1 MRFPKGGLIGKAVA
15 LSRRVQ
21 DMGIPGHAANA
32 GYFIVLSVFPA
43 LVLVL
48 SILRYTRLDA
58 GDLMTLLSGFVPSAL
73 LPMAEKLIISTYAH
87 TSRAMVSISAASALW
102 SASRG
107 IFGLLTGLNHI
118 YGVREDRGYFYTRFI
133 SVVYTFVFLLMI
145 LLSLVLQVFGP
156 SILDQLVWTEN
167 PLIHWLIG
175 MFDDYVQYL
184 WVLAIQIM
192 VFTLIYMVLPNRRNS
207 FWGSLPG
214 AVVAAVGW
222 QGFTFVFGFYVER
235 ANYASIYGSV
245 YTVATAM
252 LWLYFCISILLFGG
266 GLNRLLQQ
274 WQRK

>member
-1 MRFPKGGLIGKAVA
+1 MQIGVY
-15 LSRRVQ
+15 
-21 DMGIPGHAANA
+21 AANA
-32 GYFIVLSVFPA
+32 CYFLVLSVFPILLIVLGLVAYLPYSARDLLDLLENFVPEA
-43 LVLVL
+43 LM
-48 SILRYTRLDA
+48 DA
-58 GDLMTLLSGFVPSAL
+58 AETLIVNIYYNSSGTLLSVSAV
-73 LPMAEKLIISTYAH
+73 T
-87 TSRAMVSISAASALW
+87 ALW

-118 YGVREDRGYFYTRFI
+118 YGVREDRGYLYTRFI

-156 SILDQLVWTEN
+156 SILDGLVWMEH
-167 PLIHWLIG
+167 PFVHWLIDR
-175 MFDDYVQYL
+175 FDDYVQYL
-184 WVLAIQIM
+184 WVLGIQVM

-214 AVVAAVGW
+214 AVVAALGW

-245 YTVATAM
+245 YTLATAM

-274 WQRK
+274 WRRK

>member
-1 MRFPKGGLIGKAVA
+1 MDQEKKKFQTLLLAAERISSMQIGVY
-15 LSRRVQ
+15 
-21 DMGIPGHAANA
+21 AANA
-32 GYFIVLSVFPA
+32 CYFLVLSVFPILLIVLG
-43 LVLVL
+43 LVAYLPY
-48 SILRYTRLDA
+48 SAR
-58 GDLMTLLSGFVPSAL
+58 DLLELLGTFVPDALMGVVETLIVNIYYNSSGAILSVSAV
-73 LPMAEKLIISTYAH
+73 T
-87 TSRAMVSISAASALW
+87 ALW

-156 SILDQLVWTEN
+156 TVLGQFVWTEH
-167 PLIHWLIG
+167 PFIHWLIE

-184 WVLAIQIM
+184 WVLAIQTM

-214 AVVAAVGW
+214 AVVSAVGW
-222 QGFTFVFGFYVER
+222 QGFTFVFGFYVEK

-245 YTVATAM
+245 YTIALAM

>member
-1 MRFPKGGLIGKAVA
+1 MEQENRKLNTLVMAIERIGTMQIGVY
-15 LSRRVQ
+15 
-21 DMGIPGHAANA
+21 AANA
-32 GYFIVLSVFPA
+32 CYFLALSVFPMLLIVLGLVPYLPYSARDLLDLLESFVPEA
-43 LVLVL
+43 LMGVAETLVVNIYYNSSGAVL
-48 SILRYTRLDA
+48 S
-58 GDLMTLLSGFVPSAL
+58 VSAV
-73 LPMAEKLIISTYAH
+73 T
-87 TSRAMVSISAASALW
+87 ALW

-118 YGVREDRGYFYTRFI
+118 YGVREDRGYLYTRVI

-156 SILDQLVWTEN
+156 SVLDRFAWPEQPFVR
-167 PLIHWLIG
+167 WL
-175 MFDDYVQYL
+175 MEKFDDYVQYL
-184 WVLAIQIM
+184 WVLGIQVM

-214 AVVAAVGW
+214 AVAAALGW
-222 QGFTFVFGFYVER
+222 QGFTFGFSFYVER
-235 ANYASIYGSV
+235 ANHASVYGSV

>member
-1 MRFPKGGLIGKAVA
+1 MDQENSGFKTLMLAAERISSMQIGVY
-15 LSRRVQ
+15 
-21 DMGIPGHAANA
+21 AANA
-32 GYFIVLSVFPA
+32 CYFLVLSVFPILLIVLGLVAYLPYSARDLLDLLETFIPEA
-43 LVLVL
+43 LMGAAETLIVNIYYNSSGAVL
-48 SILRYTRLDA
+48 S
-58 GDLMTLLSGFVPSAL
+58 VSAV
-73 LPMAEKLIISTYAH
+73 T
-87 TSRAMVSISAASALW
+87 ALW

-156 SILDQLVWTEN
+156 TVLDQLVWTEN
-167 PLIHWLIG
+167 PLIHWLIDA
-175 MFDDYVQYL
+175 FDDYVQYL
-184 WVLAIQIM
+184 WVLGIQIM

>member
-1 MRFPKGGLIGKAVA
+1 MEKENNRMNTLLLAIERIGSMQIGVY
-15 LSRRVQ
+15 
-21 DMGIPGHAANA
+21 AANA
-32 GYFIVLSVFPA
+32 CYFLVLSVFPILLIVLG
-43 LVLVL
+43 LVAYLPYSARDL
-48 SILRYTRLDA
+48 LD
-58 GDLMTLLSGFVPSAL
+58 LLESFVPSAL
-73 LPMAEKLIISTYAH
+73 MGAAETLI
-87 TSRAMVSISAASALW
+87 VSIYYNSSGALLSVSAVTALW

-118 YGVREDRGYFYTRFI
+118 YGVREDRGYLYTRFI
-133 SVVYTFVFLLMI
+133 SVAYTFVFLVMI

-156 SILDQLVWTEN
+156 TILDQFVWMEH
-167 PLIHWLIG
+167 PMIHWLIE
-175 MFDDYVQYL
+175 MFDDYWQYL

-192 VFTLIYMVLPNRRNS
+192 VFTLIYMVLPNRRNH
-207 FWGSLPG
+207 FWDSLPG

-222 QGFTFVFGFYVER
+222 QGFTFVFSFYVER
-235 ANYASIYGSV
+235 AGYHNIYGSV

>member
-1 MRFPKGGLIGKAVA
+1 MDQENSRFRTLVLAFERISSMQIGVY
-15 LSRRVQ
+15 
-21 DMGIPGHAANA
+21 AANA
-32 GYFIVLSVFPA
+32 CYFLLLSVFPILLIVLG
-43 LVLVL
+43 LVAYLPY
-48 SILRYTRLDA
+48 SAR
-58 GDLMTLLSGFVPSAL
+58 DLLELLETFVPSAL
-73 LPMAEKLIISTYAH
+73 MGAVETLI
-87 TSRAMVSISAASALW
+87 VSIYYNSSGAILSVSAVTALW

-156 SILDQLVWTEN
+156 TVLDQFVWMEH
-167 PLIHWLIG
+167 PAVHWLIDI
-175 MFDDYVQYL
+175 FDDYVQYL
-184 WVLAIQIM
+184 WILGIQIM

-214 AVVAAVGW
+214 AAVAAVGW
-222 QGFTFVFGFYVER
+222 QGFTFIFGFYVER
-235 ANYASIYGSV
+235 ANYTSIYGSV

>member
-1 MRFPKGGLIGKAVA
+1 MEQENRKLNTLVMAIERIGAMQIGVY
-15 LSRRVQ
+15 
-21 DMGIPGHAANA
+21 AANA
-32 GYFIVLSVFPA
+32 CYFLALSVFPMLLIVLGLVPYLPYSARDLLDLLESFVPEA
-43 LVLVL
+43 LMGVAETLVVNIYYNSSGAVL
-48 SILRYTRLDA
+48 S
-58 GDLMTLLSGFVPSAL
+58 VSAV
-73 LPMAEKLIISTYAH
+73 T
-87 TSRAMVSISAASALW
+87 ALW

-118 YGVREDRGYFYTRFI
+118 YGVREDRGYLYTRVI

-156 SILDQLVWTEN
+156 SVLDRFAWPEQPFVR
-167 PLIHWLIG
+167 WL
-175 MFDDYVQYL
+175 MEKFDDYVQYL
-184 WVLAIQIM
+184 WVLGIQVM

-214 AVVAAVGW
+214 AVAAALGW
-222 QGFTFVFGFYVER
+222 QGFTFGFSFYVER
-235 ANYASIYGSV
+235 ANHASVYGSV

>member
-1 MRFPKGGLIGKAVA
+1 MDRENSGLKTLMLAVERISSMQIGVY
-15 LSRRVQ
+15 
-21 DMGIPGHAANA
+21 AANA
-32 GYFIVLSVFPA
+32 CYFLVLSVFPILLIVLGLVAYLPYSARDLLELLETFIPEA
-43 LVLVL
+43 LIGAAETLIV
-48 SILRYTRLDA
+48 SIYYNSSGA
-58 GDLMTLLSGFVPSAL
+58 LLSVSAV
-73 LPMAEKLIISTYAH
+73 T
-87 TSRAMVSISAASALW
+87 ALW

>member
-1 MRFPKGGLIGKAVA
+1 MEKKNSHFKTLALAVERISSMQIGVY
-15 LSRRVQ
+15 
-21 DMGIPGHAANA
+21 AANA
-32 GYFIVLSVFPA
+32 CYFLVLSVFPILLIVLG
-43 LVLVL
+43 LVAYLPY
-48 SILRYTRLDA
+48 SAR
-58 GDLMTLLSGFVPSAL
+58 DLLELLETFLPSAL
-73 LPMAEKLIISTYAH
+73 MGAAETLI
-87 TSRAMVSISAASALW
+87 VSIYYNSSGALLSVSAVTALW

-156 SILDQLVWTEN
+156 SILARFLWTED
-167 PLIHWLIG
+167 PVIHWLVDV
-175 MFDDYVQYL
+175 FDDYIQYL
-184 WVLAIQIM
+184 WVLGIQIL
-192 VFTLIYMVLPNRRNS
+192 VFTLIYMVLPNRRNH
-207 FWGSLPG
+207 FWDSLPG

-222 QGFTFVFGFYVER
+222 QGFTFGFGFYVEQ
-235 ANYASIYGSV
+235 AGYGSVYGSV

>member
-1 MRFPKGGLIGKAVA
+1 MDQENRKFNTLLLAVERISSMQIGVY
-15 LSRRVQ
+15 
-21 DMGIPGHAANA
+21 AANA
-32 GYFIVLSVFPA
+32 CYFLVLSVFPILLIVLGLVAYLPYSARDLLELLETFVPDA
-43 LVLVL
+43 LMGAAETLIVNIYYN
-48 SILRYTRLDA
+48 SSGA
-58 GDLMTLLSGFVPSAL
+58 LLSVSAV
-73 LPMAEKLIISTYAH
+73 T
-87 TSRAMVSISAASALW
+87 ALW

-156 SILDQLVWTEN
+156 TILDGLVWTEH
-167 PLIHWLIG
+167 PFVHWLID

-184 WVLAIQIM
+184 WVLGIQVM

-214 AVVAAVGW
+214 AVVAALGW
-222 QGFTFVFGFYVER
+222 QGFTFGFGFYVER
-235 ANYASIYGSV
+235 ANYASVYGSV

-252 LWLYFCISILLFGG
+252 LWLYFCIAILLFGG

-274 WQRK
+274 FRRK

>member
-1 MRFPKGGLIGKAVA
+1 MDRENQKFSTLKLAVERITSMQIGVY
-15 LSRRVQ
+15 
-21 DMGIPGHAANA
+21 AANA
-32 GYFIVLSVFPA
+32 CYFLLLSVFPILLIVLGLVAYLPYSARDLLDLLAVFMPEA
-43 LVLVL
+43 LMGMVETLIVNIYYNV
-48 SILRYTRLDA
+48 SGA
-58 GDLMTLLSGFVPSAL
+58 LMSVSAV
-73 LPMAEKLIISTYAH
+73 T
-87 TSRAMVSISAASALW
+87 ALW

-118 YGVREDRGYFYTRFI
+118 YGVREDRGYLYTRFI

-156 SILDQLVWTEN
+156 TVLDNFLWTEH
-167 PLIHWLIG
+167 PFVHWLIDK
-175 MFDDYVQYL
+175 FDDYVQYL
-184 WVLAIQIM
+184 WVLGIQVM

-222 QGFTFVFGFYVER
+222 QGFTFCFSFYVER
-235 ANYASIYGSV
+235 ASYASVYGSV